1 MPRIHYTTLDQVQAK
16 LPMDFIIEALDDDKD
31 GQVDAAVWDLVADD
45 AADQVDARLGQRYAT
60 PFALDALPAPA
71 KSASLLFVLETLYQR
86 RGYGT
91 LENNPFLASAR
102 AARTELEAI
111 GKGDKQLTP
120 QAQRPRP
127 SVAVYGEKSRT
138 TSAAGSISA

>member
-1 MPRIHYTTLDQVQAK
+1 MSRVVYTTLDQVQAK

-31 GQVDAAVWDLVADD
+31 GQIDAEVWDLVAAD

-60 PFALDALPAPA
+60 PFSLDALPAPA

-91 LENNPFLASAR
+91 TENNPFLASAR

-111 GKGDKQLTP
+111 GSGDKQLTP
-120 QAQRPRP
+120 TAQRPRP
-127 SVAVYGEKSRT
+127 SVAVFREPART
-138 TSAAGSISA
+138 TSSQGSLAT